1 MVADEASQY
10 EYPDLNPG
18 GGLYARQG
26 LPYYIPGYERSYEID
41 DVDNTFEDQSE
52 DGQAEEEDEDAP
64 LDGIPF
70 IPDGSANIFDEDF
83 ELPDNAS
90 EHDVDE
96 DTDSS
101 SSASGAAAGEG
112 TGRRGAPRGRGR
124 GRGGRGRGW
133 GLGPGSQGGKVRN
146 RGGLRGRPRGVRG
159 VPRGDGM
166 RGGRKGKRGPRAI
179 AEPSPEFKALQGRAT
194 TAFLEGDFE
203 TAADFSRQAIQ
214 NNPEVFAAHSLL
226 SQIYLEMGN
235 REESLAVLWSGAHT
249 KRETGVWWEVAHR
262 TKELAGEDTVATSN
276 QLMYCY
282 SQIIRLDSSD
292 FEARKGRLDQYMDQG
307 FKGKA
312 IRECEQLLR
321 LRPNDL
327 DCLQMLAELCRRG
340 DEVESAKK
348 AYEKAVKHYRSVQM
362 DGFGGGF
369 SFSDLNIYLEVFA
382 SLEQWDEGVA
392 TLKSLARWLCGR
404 RGELYWDKYP
414 GNDCEWD
421 LEDAPRRVLI
431 PEFQPSPFGSEAYGS
446 QTSGGCLLVLL

>member
-1 MVADEASQY
+1 
-10 EYPDLNPG
+10 
-18 GGLYARQG
+18 
-26 LPYYIPGYERSYEID
+26 
-41 DVDNTFEDQSE
+41 
-52 DGQAEEEDEDAP
+52 
-64 LDGIPF
+64 
-70 IPDGSANIFDEDF
+70 
-83 ELPDNAS
+83 
-90 EHDVDE
+90 
-96 DTDSS
+96 
-101 SSASGAAAGEG
+101 
-112 TGRRGAPRGRGR
+112 
-124 GRGGRGRGW
+124 
-133 GLGPGSQGGKVRN
+133 
-146 RGGLRGRPRGVRG
+146 
-159 VPRGDGM
+159 M

-431 PEFQPSPFGSEAYGS
+431 PEFQPSPFGSEAYGDGLPPEIRAKLGIFRLHLGPGHRKEALVS
-446 QTSGGCLLVLL
+446 QT